1 MRRLSMVRLSALAL
15 ATLAVACTGEI
26 VDPSGNA
33 AKAAAA
39 AFKSDVEPT
48 LTSKCGVCHTGTA
61 FPQFMRPD
69 PTLRDGILCTTKSFK
84 FRNSSTVR
92 SIFGIDCLWC
102 I

>member
-39 AFKSDVEPT
+39 GKSAEPT
-48 LTSKCGVCHTGTA
+48 DLEVRGSATPARRSPSSCAPIPRCATA
-61 FPQFMRPD
+61 
-69 PTLRDGILCTTKSFK
+69 C
-84 FRNSSTVR
+84 
-92 SIFGIDCLWC
+92 
-102 I
+102 